1 MRYFVPAWHREVS
14 DWAYSQ
20 QNMTFDDAVGNMRIM
35 NHADET
41 YGVIIGDYKPQ
52 LLTQLN
58 GEGIA
63 STDTLSAFDWI
74 QDTSL
79 QENGRIVDIQDFN
92 WPRGTYFEYGPFSVD
107 AFQNDEHIA
116 RLLFNNLGQILRIER
131 WQDGYHQEDI
141 VMDTRGFVSSI
152 KTYDRQGI
160 LQKTIF
166 FNLHGEW
173 RMIED
178 AKTGRC
184 HINSEFQADFDQ
196 ADYESRHELIN
207 EAIAKLIKKRLDQDS
222 DQIILT
228 ADDRQIIDLR
238 QFNGFKTIIQV
249 SQWHPNDRFWKPML
263 GRDDLTIV
271 TDSEMADRHV
281 HEIMGEEIETTLLP
295 TFASQFSLGHSDER
309 TTQTILL
316 FVSDQTEMPILRKGL
331 VKIMELID
339 QNKNNE
345 RLQIAAYNEQ
355 LLSQARHI
363 AQEITQDHPRL
374 LIDPKEEQLEQNP
387 DLVDEDTD
395 PRMEKEGHWRPL
407 PIYTKRIAQPTDFL
421 QLLDHARV
429 VVDLGNNPDSYVQ
442 MASISVGLP
451 QINLVKTDL
460 VRDHENGLVLVNVS
474 DLDMALDFYLGNME
488 NWNRA
493 LVDAVQQINHYSR
506 TRIMHNWQLLWKR
519 CVRFEA

>member
-1 MRYFVPAWHREVS
+1 MRYFVPAWHREVT

-58 GEGIA
+58 GEGIV

-74 QDTSL
+74 QDTAL

-207 EAIAKLIKKRLDQDS
+207 EAIAKLIKKSL
-222 DQIILT
+222 IKT
-228 ADDRQIIDLR
+228 AI
-238 QFNGFKTIIQV
+238 K
-249 SQWHPNDRFWKPML
+249 S
-263 GRDDLTIV
+263 
-271 TDSEMADRHV
+271 S
-281 HEIMGEEIETTLLP
+281 
-295 TFASQFSLGHSDER
+295 
-309 TTQTILL
+309 
-316 FVSDQTEMPILRKGL
+316 
-331 VKIMELID
+331 
-339 QNKNNE
+339 
-345 RLQIAAYNEQ
+345 
-355 LLSQARHI
+355 
-363 AQEITQDHPRL
+363 
-374 LIDPKEEQLEQNP
+374 
-387 DLVDEDTD
+387 
-395 PRMEKEGHWRPL
+395 
-407 PIYTKRIAQPTDFL
+407 
-421 QLLDHARV
+421 
-429 VVDLGNNPDSYVQ
+429 
-442 MASISVGLP
+442 
-451 QINLVKTDL
+451 
-460 VRDHENGLVLVNVS
+460 
-474 DLDMALDFYLGNME
+474 
-488 NWNRA
+488 
-493 LVDAVQQINHYSR
+493 
-506 TRIMHNWQLLWKR
+506 
-519 CVRFEA
+519 

>member
-41 YGVIIGDYKPQ
+41 YGIIIGDYKPQ

-74 QDTSL
+74 QDTAL

-228 ADDRQIIDLR
+228 ADDRQIINLR

-249 SQWHPNDRFWKPML
+249 SQWHPNDRFWKLML

-407 PIYTKRIAQPTDFL
+407 PIYTKRIAQPTDLL

-488 NWNRA
+488 N
-493 LVDAVQQINHYSR
+493 LIGEIVI
-506 TRIMHNWQLLWKR
+506 
-519 CVRFEA
+519 RFRPL